1 MYPPFTVA
9 AAVDQDQHGT
19 DQHHAAEE
27 QSLTAIDCDPTAQE
41 DEAPIV
47 GRNCRINIF
56 DQHEIERLNEEL
68 QDLQRWFEEYGQDGI
83 LFPHSVINSFTP
95 RNYCQAA

>member
-47 GRNCRINIF
+47 GRN
-56 DQHEIERLNEEL
+56 
-68 QDLQRWFEEYGQDGI
+68 
-83 LFPHSVINSFTP
+83 
-95 RNYCQAA
+95 